1 MFGYLWITRPTH
13 TPGQTVTSTASCHGW
28 TCPASSR
35 IASTTLLKWCLF
47 CPGRSTI
54 TSPLMAGKLTVTV
67 GQCGISRAFSAL
79 TADPSS
85 YTIQTVYSY
94 VRCRS
99 PVCTR
104 LHHQS
109 GYIDIS
115 YVRPVTSSLCRQ
127 PHLRHL
133 SDADE
138 DGRSCTVGRWST
150 AMKRTSCWH
159 SVCTQSRHIPFPPI
173 DSIWAMMFV
182 WR

>member
-1 MFGYLWITRPTH
+1 MSGEIFRSLVDQQFLATR
-13 TPGQTVTSTASCHGW
+13 
-28 TCPASSR
+28 
-35 IASTTLLKWCLF
+35 LDL
-47 CPGRSTI
+47 
-54 TSPLMAGKLTVTV
+54 SPLIIQSANCVPPLRY
-67 GQCGISRAFSAL
+67 SRAFLLIPPIFNSMHCWCL
-79 TADPSS
+79 RDRGIWFDQKWRVRKWSVTGHYGWSPSS
-85 YTIQTVYSY
+85 YT
-94 VRCRS
+94 
-99 PVCTR
+99 
-104 LHHQS
+104 
-109 GYIDIS
+109 DIS
-115 YVRPVTSSLCRQ
+115 YVGPVTSSLCRQ